1 MVENKFIEV
10 NNENPN
16 EHWKFIE
23 CNQVVAVD
31 LGCGRWEKK
40 EYRDPSWPT
49 TPEYLIQKGANVV
62 YAFDIDN
69 NEIMWYNENVSNK
82 MNVVAINQGIHS
94 VDDIRNILQ
103 KFKPK
108 TIKCDIEGGEI
119 HLINL
124 ADEIFKMVD
133 EYYIETH
140 NQELYLQCINKLLNC
155 NYTIVEQ
162 IDLIH
167 TNGACKVIFG
177 KK

>member
-1 MVENKFIEV
+1 MKNVDNENPYNHWEYVNVENKIV
-10 NNENPN
+10 
-16 EHWKFIE
+16 
-23 CNQVVAVD
+23 VD
-31 LGCGRWEKK
+31 LGCGRWEKV

-49 TPEYLIQKGANVV
+49 TPEYFKIKGASCVV
-62 YAFDIDN
+62 GMDSDPE
-69 NEIMWYNENVSNK
+69 EIKWFKSNF
-82 MNVVAINQGIHS
+82 NLDSSFQFIEFS
-94 VDDIRNILQ
+94 LQ
-103 KFKPK
+103 SSNDFKEIIEKIKPNC
-108 TIKCDIEGGEI
+108 IKCDIEGGEI